1 MTLPTTHT
9 AGDTFTHTASL
20 AAYPASSAWVGKLR
34 LVPRAAG
41 GAAIELT
48 ATASGDDHTFTA
60 SAATTTNWPAG
71 DYTLV
76 QWVEKA
82 GEVRTTETGQLTVA
96 ANPRTIAVGT
106 DTRSIARRTL
116 ADLIAARSTWATTQG
131 RTRRY
136 KIGDREREFASA
148 AELSQEIAFWQGQL
162 AVEDNASRL
171 AQGLR
176 PKNRIL
182 TRFTRPR

>member
-1 MTLPTTHT
+1 MTLPAAHT
-9 AGDTFTHTASL
+9 AGDTFVYTASL
-20 AAYPASSAWVGKLR
+20 AAYPASAAWVGKLR

-41 GAAIELT
+41 GAVIELT
-48 ATASGDDHTFTA
+48 AAAAGNDHAFTA
-60 SAATTTNWPAG
+60 SAATTSAWAAG
-71 DYTLV
+71 DYAVV

-82 GEVRTTETGQLTVA
+82 GEVHTTDTGQLTVA
-96 ANPRTIAVGT
+96 PDPRTIAVGT

-148 AELSQEIAFWQGQL
+148 AELNQEIAFWQGQL
-162 AVEDNASRL
+162 AVEDNAARL
-171 AQGLR
+171 AAGLA

>member
-1 MTLPTTHT
+1 MTLPSTHT
-9 AGDTFTHTASL
+9 AGDTFTHVASL
-20 AAYPASSAWVGKLR
+20 ADYPASASWVGKLR

-41 GAAIELT
+41 GSAVEVT
-48 ATASGDDHTFTA
+48 STASGDDHLFTVA
-60 SAATTTNWPAG
+60 AATTGNWPAG

-82 GEVRTTETGQLTVA
+82 GEVHTTETGQLTVV
-96 ANPRTIAVGT
+96 ANPRSIAVGT
-106 DTRSIARRTL
+106 DTRSVARRTL

-148 AELSQEIAFWQGQL
+148 AELSQEIAFWEGQL
-162 AVEDNASRL
+162 AVEDNAARL